1 MREYISNKFIVET
14 LQSHPGQ
21 AFTRQ
26 ELSNITE
33 IPLKTIT
40 SQLRRLVRK
49 NIIQKKTVI
58 LNKWNKRKDKQY
70 EQPQIWYFLEVKDAT
85 SPPST

>member
-1 MREYISNKFIVET
+1 MREYISSKFIVET
-14 LQSHPGQ
+14 LQAHPDQ

-40 SQLRRLVRK
+40 SQLRRLVHK
-49 NIIQKKTVI
+49 DIIQRKTI
-58 LNKWNKRKDKQY
+58 MLNKWTKRKDRQF
-70 EQPQIWYFLEVKDAT
+70 EQPQIWYFVGEKDAE
-85 SPPST
+85 